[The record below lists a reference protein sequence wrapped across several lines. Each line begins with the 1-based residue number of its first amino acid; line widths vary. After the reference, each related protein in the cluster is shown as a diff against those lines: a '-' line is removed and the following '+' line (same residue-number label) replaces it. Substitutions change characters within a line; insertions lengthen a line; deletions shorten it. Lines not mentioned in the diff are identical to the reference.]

1 MVKNTE
7 TEESIAVG
15 ILTFIIFVL
24 AVLGLALG
32 WLLNHRSL
40 KGSCGGLSGIP
51 GIEKSDC
58 SCSNPCE
65 KRKQKMAQEMALKQ
79 QNATEN

>member
-1 MVKNTE
+1 MMK
-7 TEESIAVG
+7 IFL
-15 ILTFIIFVL
+15 LTFLIFLL

-32 WLLNHRSL
+32 WIFNSRVL

-65 KRKQKMAQEMALKQ
+65 KRKQKMAQEQREAVLKRQ
-79 QNATEN
+79 DILKS